1 MNRTDIECY
10 RINYNVDGWREVA
23 HRNGELCVPFA
34 AVLAINAL
42 CDEVESLRKD
52 AERYRYLRSE
62 SRRAALDLNG
72 PAAGCWIDCEDEA
85 HSLILLTGEDADEA
99 IDNAMETMNEDR

>member
-10 RINYNVDGWREVA
+10 RINYAVEGWREVA
-23 HRNGELCVPFA
+23 HRKGELCVPFA

-52 AERYRYLRSE
+52 AERYRWLRE
-62 SRRAALDLNG
+62 QE
-72 PAAGCWIDCEDEA
+72 WIDDYVMQTYGIREHDPE
-85 HSLILLTGEDADEA
+85 TVDVA
-99 IDNAMETMNEDR
+99 IDAAMAKE